1 MTNQQIF
8 DTVAAHLLKQRKKSL
23 KDGLCVYRS
32 GHKASSR
39 VRCAIGC
46 LIKDEFYHKRI
57 EDNTPDI
64 PKVLKALKDS
74 GIGRMTPLKMD
85 LLHSLQRV
93 HDSYEPREWDARLRG
108 CAAIYGLKVN
118 F

>member
-1 MTNQQIF
+1 VTNQQIF

-23 KDGLCVYRS
+23 KDGLCV
-32 GHKASSR
+32 
-39 VRCAIGC
+39 C

-74 GIGRMTPLKMD
+74 GIGRMTRNKMD